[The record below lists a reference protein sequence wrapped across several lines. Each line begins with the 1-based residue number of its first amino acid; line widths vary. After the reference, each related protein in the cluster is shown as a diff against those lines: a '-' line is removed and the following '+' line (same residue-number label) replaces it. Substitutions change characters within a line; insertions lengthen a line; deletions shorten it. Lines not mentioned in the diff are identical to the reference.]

1 MDGSML
7 AWRAGST
14 EVYCTQ
20 PFSSLTAVYID
31 PLRQADL
38 HLDIRC
44 SRNSCVID
52 TADIDSAFSTDWPD
66 SHGCRSFCCKSKDL
80 RDGKNPK
87 QAVFERHVS
96 GEETTADYE
105 GILTQL

>member
-1 MDGSML
+1 MDRHTELSSLDRVCISCSAVESDLLVGGDKSQCTDL
-7 AWRAGST
+7 CWHGVPVALH

-44 SRNSCVID
+44 SRNSSVID
-52 TADIDSAFSTDWPD
+52 TADID
-66 SHGCRSFCCKSKDL
+66 
-80 RDGKNPK
+80 
-87 QAVFERHVS
+87 
-96 GEETTADYE
+96 
-105 GILTQL
+105 